1 MTELEKIKRAKTY
14 IEKLANG
21 IDPITENEIPDD
33 SVLNNE
39 RILKCFSYVAD
50 ILQQVAENGGVGR
63 VARNK
68 FEITQEQKIHI
79 PLSNTPVP
87 VSVLCDNISS
97 VVELAVYRRLSHNKV
112 AEWLAEKGYLQNI
125 SGSKRKTLTDKS
137 SMIGIT
143 REERISQQGK
153 PYTANVYNKEAQQ
166 FIIDHLDEILTKER
180 E

>member
-21 IDPITENEIPDD
+21 IDPITDNEMPDD

-39 RILKCFSYVAD
+39 RMLRCFAYVAD

-68 FEITQEQKIHI
+68 FKITQEQKIHI
-79 PLSNTPVP
+79 PLSDTPLPISAV
-87 VSVLCDNISS
+87 CDNISS
-97 VVELAVYRRLSHNKV
+97 AADLAVYRRLSHNKV
-112 AEWLAEKGYLQNI
+112 TEWLEEKGYLQNI
-125 SGSKRKTLTDKS
+125 AGSKRKTLNDKS
-137 SMIGIT
+137 AMIGIT

-153 PYTANVYNKEAQQ
+153 PYTANVYSKEAQQ
-166 FIIDHLDEILTKER
+166 FIIDHLDEILTKEN
-180 E
+180 